1 MKYDFQSVPDR
12 RGTGANKWDQAPGAS
27 PECVPLTTADMEF
40 PMAPEIVE
48 SLQEYAKKAIFGYTG
63 PTERYYE
70 AVCNWMKEKH
80 QFEVKPEWIL
90 PTPGVVYALGILIHA
105 MSEPGDSVII
115 LSPVYY
121 PFDQSVMASGR
132 KIVYSPLKTDGT
144 RYVIDYED
152 LEKKAAQKE
161 CRLLLFCNPH
171 NPVGRVWDREE
182 LEKVVDIC
190 YRNQVFIIDD
200 EIHHDLI
207 MPGYHHTVMATLSEK
222 ARQICAVCT
231 APSKTFNLAGL
242 QCSNIIIPDQTVYAK
257 TKIAH
262 TMNLQASLNSFAY
275 EACIAAYTKCDK
287 WLEELLSVI
296 RENAEYVTEFMAEH
310 FPEVTVYPLEG
321 TYLLWLDMRGL
332 GMTHK
337 ELEQLMKE
345 DAKLYLDEGY
355 MFGTSGRGFERIN
368 LACSKVT
375 LEHSMER
382 FLQAMETRRKLWE
395 KNGRPYHCTLA
406 PEKKL
411 ERFVYDTAYES
422 GIVLA
427 ERIDRPTILIFSRY
441 YSCVLCQGLLSQLK
455 ASWEQIGQMGVDVK
469 VVLQSTAERM
479 RGANVKEIFPFEIIC
494 DPNAVLYD
502 QYNVFEADSELA
514 MLNGE
519 DGLMEKMGGIRNI
532 LLSMGGG
539 ETEGRSRQLPAVFL
553 IRPDMTVGYAYYGN
567 SLNDYPELDELMR
580 LL

>member
-12 RGTGANKWDQAPGAS
+12 RGTGSNKWDQTPGAS

-40 PMAPEIVE
+40 PMDPEIAA
-48 SLQEYAKKAIFGYTG
+48 SLQEYARKAIYGYTG
-63 PTERYYE
+63 PTKRYFD

-105 MSEPGDSVII
+105 MSEPGDSVVI
-115 LSPVYY
+115 LTPVYY
-121 PFDQSVMASGR
+121 PFDQSVVASGR

-144 RYVIDYED
+144 HYTIDYED
-152 LEKKAAQKE
+152 LEKKAAQEE

-171 NPVGRVWDREE
+171 NPVGRVWSREE

-207 MPGYHHTVMATLSEK
+207 MPWYQHTVMSELSEE

-242 QCSNIIIPDQTVYAK
+242 QCSNIIIPNQMAYAK
-257 TKIAH
+257 TVVAH
-262 TMNLQASLNSFAY
+262 TMNLQAGLNSFAY
-275 EACIAAYTKCDK
+275 EACIAAYTKCDE
-287 WLEELLSVI
+287 WLEELISVI
-296 RENAEYVTEFMAEH
+296 RGNAEYVTRFMAEH
-310 FPEVTVYPLEG
+310 FPAVTVYPLEG
-321 TYLLWLDMRGL
+321 TYLLWLNMRGL

-345 DAKLYLDEGY
+345 DARLYLDEGY
-355 MFGTSGRGFERIN
+355 MFGTAGRGFERIN
-368 LACSKVT
+368 LACSRVT
-375 LEHSMER
+375 IERSMER
-382 FLQAMETRRKLWE
+382 FRQAMEKRQKMWE

-406 PEKKL
+406 PGKKL

-427 ERIDRPTILIFSRY
+427 ERIARPTVLIFSRY
-441 YSCVLCQGLLSQLK
+441 YTCSLCQGFLSQLK
-455 ASWEQIGQMGVDVK
+455 ASWEQIRQTGVDVK

-479 RGANVKEIFPFEIIC
+479 READVKEIFPFEIIC
-494 DPNAVLYD
+494 DPDAALYD

-514 MLNGE
+514 MLSGE
-519 DGLMEKMGGIRNI
+519 DELIEQMGGIRNI
-532 LLSMGGG
+532 LLSMGSG

-553 IRPDMTVGYAYYGN
+553 VRPDMTVGYAYYG
-567 SLNDYPELDELMR
+567 SSMNDYPELSDLMR

>member
-1 MKYDFQSVPDR
+1 MKYDFQSIPDR

-48 SLQEYAKKAIFGYTG
+48 SLQEYARKAIFGYTG
-63 PTERYYE
+63 PTKKYYD
-70 AVCNWMKEKH
+70 AVCSWMKEKH
-80 QFEVKPEWIL
+80 QFEVKPKWIL

-115 LSPVYY
+115 LTPVYY
-121 PFDQSVMASGR
+121 PFDQSVVASGR
-132 KIVYSPLKTDGT
+132 KIVYSPLITDGT

-161 CRLLLFCNPH
+161 CKLLLFCNPH
-171 NPVGRVWDREE
+171 NPVGRVWSREE
-182 LEKVVDIC
+182 LKKVVDIC

-207 MPGYHHTVMATLSEK
+207 MPGYQHTVMATISEE
-222 ARQICAVCT
+222 ARRICAVCT

-242 QCSNIIIPDQTVYAK
+242 QCSNIIIPDQAAYAK

-287 WLEELLSVI
+287 WLEELISVI
-296 RENAEYVTEFMAEH
+296 RGNAEYVTEFMAEH
-310 FPEVTVYPLEG
+310 FPEVMVYPLEG
-321 TYLLWLDMRGL
+321 TYLLWLDLREL

-337 ELEQLMKE
+337 ELERLMKE
-345 DAKLYLDEGY
+345 DARLYLDEGY
-355 MFGTSGRGFERIN
+355 MFGMTGRGFERIN
-368 LACSKVT
+368 LACSRVT
-375 LEHSMER
+375 IERSMER
-382 FLQAMETRRKLWE
+382 FRQAMEKRREMWK
-395 KNGRPYHCTLA
+395 KNGRPYHCTLE
-406 PEKKL
+406 PGKKL

-427 ERIDRPTILIFSRY
+427 ERITRPTVLIFSRY
-441 YSCVLCQGLLSQLK
+441 YSCNLCQRFLAELK
-455 ASWEQIGQMGVDVK
+455 ASWDQINQMGVDVK

-479 RGANVKEIFPFEIIC
+479 READVKELFPFEIVC
-494 DPNAVLYD
+494 DSNAKLYD

-514 MLNGE
+514 MLTGE
-519 DGLMEKMGGIRNI
+519 DELMEQMGGIRHI
-532 LLSMGGG
+532 LLSMGGS
-539 ETEGRSRQLPAVFL
+539 ETEGRSRQLPAVFM
-553 IRPDMTVGYAYYGN
+553 IQPDMTVCYAYYGS
-567 SLNDYPELDELMR
+567 SLNDYPDSKEWMR